1 MGTKAKPKTERESA
15 MMATIVTRGSPRAS
29 APSTSTHRRVT
40 SATLRIGPPSFRN
53 TRSQRAKKKAQLLTR
68 IEDLNRG
75 LLAIG
80 DEEAQREVDNL
91 ASALEPLSD
100 SKAKVQF
107 QTFRILGL
115 LPIKAPASAVGELD
129 CTYLDEDMRISRGDK
144 GNLFVLLMEDPSA
157 RL

>member
-1 MGTKAKPKTERESA
+1 MD
-15 MMATIVTRGSPRAS
+15 AT
-29 APSTSTHRRVT
+29 
-40 SATLRIGPPSFRN
+40 
-53 TRSQRAKKKAQLLTR
+53 
-68 IEDLNRG
+68 
-75 LLAIG
+75 
-80 DEEAQREVDNL
+80 
-91 ASALEPLSD
+91 LEPLSD

-115 LPIKAPASAVGELD
+115 IPIKAPASAVGELD

>member
-1 MGTKAKPKTERESA
+1 MGFAFSNRAQVRGGGERTKAKPKTESA

-53 TRSQRAKKKAQLLTR
+53 TRSERAKKKAQLLTQ

-91 ASALEPLSD
+91 ASALEKMNPTTEPLASD
-100 SKAKVQF
+100 LINGKWQLVYTTSAS
-107 QTFRILGL
+107 ILGAN
-115 LPIKAPASAVGELD
+115 KNKV
-129 CTYLDEDMRISRGDK
+129 THR
-144 GNLFVLLMEDPSA
+144 LFQPRSSI
-157 RL
+157 

>member
-1 MGTKAKPKTERESA
+1 

-91 ASALEPLSD
+91 ASALEKMNPTTEPLASD
-100 SKAKVQF
+100 LINGKWQLVYTTSAS
-107 QTFRILGL
+107 ILGAN
-115 LPIKAPASAVGELD
+115 KNKV
-129 CTYLDEDMRISRGDK
+129 THR
-144 GNLFVLLMEDPSA
+144 LFQPRSSI
-157 RL
+157 